1 MKEVTKMPDKE
12 YEEFY
17 CTYCDSQRCV
27 NRVGETLVEVCPYW
41 EARQKDT
48 EE

>member
-1 MKEVTKMPDKE
+1 MTNKE

-17 CTYCDSQRCV
+17 CTYCDSQRYA
-27 NRVGETLVEVCPYW
+27 NRVGETLVEVCPYQ
-41 EARQKDT
+41 EARQKDI